1 MTAGHP
7 TDVVLAAADAP
18 RRLALREAIDADQ
31 GSALVAQAA
40 DARTAIDVTLEQ
52 SPGVLVLSDDLPGL
66 DLLHA
71 CRRIGGEA
79 PGVAI
84 LVLMRTTSIE
94 RQYRALMAGAAGVL
108 PQGSTSPGALRDAV
122 RTLAAGGAAVTPGLC
137 AELVRR
143 YRLATTVG
151 RRLRPV
157 HGPLSAREWEVLDE
171 LASGAPTAQ
180 VAARLGIA
188 SNTVYSHLRSVFRKL
203 DVNSRSKAIAAAERL
218 RSGGRPVHDA

>member
-1 MTAGHP
+1 M
-7 TDVVLAAADAP
+7 LAQGDAR
-18 RRLALREAIDADQ
+18 RRLALRRAIVADDRL
-31 GSALVAQAA
+31 ALVAQAA
-40 DARTAIDVTLEQ
+40 DARTAIDVTLERN
-52 SPGVLVLSDDLPGL
+52 PEVLVLGNDLPGL

-71 CRRIGGEA
+71 CRLIASEA
-79 PGVAI
+79 PDVAI

-94 RQYRALMAGAAGVL
+94 RQYRVLMAGAAGVL
-108 PQGSTSPGALRDAV
+108 AQGSTKPGALRDAV
-122 RTLAAGGAAVTPGLC
+122 RALAAGGAAATPGLT

-157 HGPLSAREWEVLDE
+157 HGPLSVREWEVLDE

-188 SNTVYSHLRSVFRKL
+188 SNTVHSHLRSVFRKL
-203 DVNSRSKAIAAAERL
+203 GVNSRSKAIAAAERL
-218 RSGGRPVHDA
+218 RSGGRPAHDS